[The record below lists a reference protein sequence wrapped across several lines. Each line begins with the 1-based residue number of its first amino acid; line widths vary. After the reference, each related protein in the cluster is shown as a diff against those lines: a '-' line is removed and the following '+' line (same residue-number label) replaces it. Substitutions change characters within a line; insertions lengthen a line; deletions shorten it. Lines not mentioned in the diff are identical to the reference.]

1 MVQQPKKTVSTLA
14 LSHPPVR
21 AAEAQLRA
29 VRQGI
34 TKHLE
39 VRLKALTAELVDNDN
54 TDDSSAVIARRLART
69 QRKFVDKLMDQL
81 EKSVCKSSVAVA
93 TTGGVGVGVGA
104 LQAKYEEYE
113 TLVQAV
119 ASKRRH
125 YQEHGKAN
133 STNSG

>member
-21 AAEAQLRA
+21 ATEAQLRA

-39 VRLKALTAELVDNDN
+39 VRLKALTAELEDNDN
-54 TDDSSAVIARRLART
+54 NDDSSAVIARRLAHT
-69 QRKFVDKLMDQL
+69 QRKFVDKLMEQL
-81 EKSVCKSSVAVA
+81 EKSVCKSSVAVG
-93 TTGGVGVGVGA
+93 TTGGVGVGA

-133 STNSG
+133 STNSS